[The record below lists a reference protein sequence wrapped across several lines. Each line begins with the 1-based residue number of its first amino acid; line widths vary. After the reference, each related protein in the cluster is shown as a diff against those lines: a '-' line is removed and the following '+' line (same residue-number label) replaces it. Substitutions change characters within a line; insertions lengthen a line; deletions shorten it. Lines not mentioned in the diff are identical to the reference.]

1 MFKFGFCFN
10 VERFCIELLKFEV
23 SVVVIVGLDWGG
35 GIESGVIV
43 VDLVFLNVGV
53 IVVVFGLVLKVG
65 TDEDLK
71 LRINNELLLVV
82 VFIVEDIEG
91 VFGWVV
97 FGVDLNLDKE
107 EELGVLK
114 MDLVEVVVIVVVGVI
129 LNVGVVDVVSG
140 LILKFLEGVVELLN
154 EKIDCFEVVE
164 VLDVI
169 CDWVIG
175 VVIVL
180 LLVGV
185 EDDEVVCL
193 VVFKEDR
200 LKLKFELFLLE
211 FCFGKENLLVVD
223 VFIGCVGIV
232 EIEGLVI
239 EVFRLKLVVGC
250 GLKLNWEGV
259 FDVLVNFVF
268 VVDVAVVVIGVERV
282 DVRKFWLIWVV
293 VVLFCLKI
301 DLGVFLD
308 EGVEEVKLKFWDVG
322 VLNKDFLVDLEVEK
336 LKVLVLFFVVWFGGI
351 VEVILG
357 CLDWGVGFILIGVV
371 FFCIKF
377 ENSINKGIFSI

>member
-53 IVVVFGLVLKVG
+53 TVVVFGLVLKVG
-65 TDEDLK
+65 IDEDLK

-107 EELGVLK
+107 EESGVLK
-114 MDLVEVVVIVVVGVI
+114 MDLVVVVVIVVVGVI

-154 EKIDCFEVVE
+154 EKIGCLEVVE

-200 LKLKFELFLLE
+200 LKLKFEWFLLE

-232 EIEGLVI
+232 AIEGLVI

-250 GLKLNWEGV
+250 GLKLNWESV

-282 DVRKFWLIWVV
+282 GFLLGYLI
-293 VVLFCLKI
+293 F
-301 DLGVFLD
+301 D
-308 EGVEEVKLKFWDVG
+308 
-322 VLNKDFLVDLEVEK
+322 
-336 LKVLVLFFVVWFGGI
+336 GGG
-351 VEVILG
+351 E
-357 CLDWGVGFILIGVV
+357 
-371 FFCIKF
+371 FFCF
-377 ENSINKGIFSI
+377 WFRFDVWG